1 MSLNFRDLDAYTRR
15 LMLEEI
21 ETDIASGSIYTSNY
35 LDDKGSKDWPNLLK
49 AAANSHDDA
58 WLAAQLRSGGRLKS
72 ECQRRTPHGEYTTVR
87 VPVTAPDT
95 LSEGEFNRYYIRAIC
110 RRALENKVSRVTV
123 YRARASENP
132 RPESVTLIGQAVD
145 AANLLADLRATPGV
159 EAALG
164 LAKPNSG
171 LSVTL

>member
-1 MSLNFRDLDAYTRR
+1 
-15 LMLEEI
+15 MLEEI
-21 ETDIASGSIYTSNY
+21 EADIASGSIHASNY
-35 LDDKGSKDWPNLLK
+35 LNDKGAKDWPNLLK
-49 AAANSHDDA
+49 SAANGHDDA
-58 WLAAQLRSGGRLKS
+58 WLAVQLRGGDRLKS
-72 ECQRRTPHGEYTTVR
+72 ECQRRKPHGGYTTVQ

-95 LSEGEFNRYYIRAIC
+95 LSEGEFNRYYIRALC
-110 RRALENKVSRVTV
+110 RRAIDNKISCVTV

-132 RPESVTLIGQAVD
+132 RPESEALIGHGVD
-145 AANLLADLRATPGV
+145 AVNLLADLRANPGV